1 MYENVWQAPNE
12 LMNCLKCGALLPF
25 GQHNTEHNEKMAD
38 IITYIFTFREKFF
51 RMSIFFFREN
61 ETNKR
66 KVQQFQAKLEQSEN
80 KEQIALGKLQ
90 ECIQMLEQ
98 SQFDR
103 NEVML

>member
-51 RMSIFFFREN
+51 RMSIFFFLEKTRRIKEKYN
-61 ETNKR
+61 NFKQNLNKV
-66 KVQQFQAKLEQSEN
+66 KIKNKLH
-80 KEQIALGKLQ
+80 
-90 ECIQMLEQ
+90 
-98 SQFDR
+98 
-103 NEVML
+103 